1 MLNLCGKIGVILTLA
16 LLFTAC
22 RDEKPVMKENLEKGS
37 ARTEAAVGEAP
48 VTCGDKILRTW
59 DRGDGV
65 NSVHSNLL
73 WVDTACGE
81 RVAAIRSIVGR
92 DTLEKRF
99 VLRDSAAFA
108 AGRELPA
115 ELKGALVLRTPLQ
128 RVVALS
134 SAQIGYMLRLG
145 VEDRI
150 VAVGEGKYIADSALY
165 YRVAGAKPA
174 KQNSAVILSEAKNPG
189 TNVVAEVGNGTS
201 LDFEKL
207 MALKPDLVMTFA
219 TGGSEDDYSRMEKL
233 GIPVMLTSEWQEN
246 SLDAK
251 ADWLRLYGALFE
263 KEVLSDSLLEEKV
276 HQVSIRSKPLCFGRT
291 RELREKAEAEWEEW
305 EACKGRR
312 VLAGMSYGGVWYAPG
327 GRSYTA
333 DLIKNAGGCYLWASD
348 TTRELKLT
356 IEDVMVLAD
365 SADFWINPGMF
376 GTPEEILAAE
386 PRVAHIKAFKEKR
399 VFQNDGRKGPG
410 GGNDFFEGAVARPMD
425 LVRNLSASFRKSL
438 EERWGQ
444 IPVPQEIPLAD
455 KPYSEVYPPDT
466 TKKRIS
472 EKPAFEWYHNIF

>member
-1 MLNLCGKIGVILTLA
+1 MNFCSEFFHKALKINDLRVFGGFEVLNICGKIGAVLALA

-22 RDEKPVMKENLEKGS
+22 REEKPVMKENLEKGS

-150 VAVGEGKYIADSALY
+150 VAVGEGKYIADSLLY
-165 YRVAGAKPA
+165 ARAAAG
-174 KQNSAVILSEAKNPG
+174 E
-189 TNVVAEVGNGTS
+189 VAEIGYGNAM
-201 LDFEKL
+201 DYEKL

-246 SLDAK
+246 SLDTK
-251 ADWLRLYGALFE
+251 ADWIKLFSSLLDVEIPVE
-263 KEVLSDSLLEEKV
+263 KKVSDSILDPIVYGYPAGNVDPCVEQKLKWV
-276 HQVSIRSKPLCFGRT
+276 GRNGKHGFT
-291 RELREKAEAEWEEW
+291 TVAR
-305 EACKGRR
+305 GPR

-333 DLIKNAGGCYLWASD
+333 DLIRKAGGCYLWASD
-348 TTRELKLT
+348 TTRELRLT
-356 IEDVMVLAD
+356 IEEVIALAD
-365 SADFWINPGMF
+365 STDLWINPGMF

-386 PRVAHIKAFKEKR
+386 PRAAHIKAFKNKK

-410 GGNDFFEGAVARPMD
+410 GGNDFFESAVARPAE
-425 LVRNLSASFRKSL
+425 LLWNLKKQFGTAPEVL
-438 EERWGQ
+438 PNTTLG
-444 IPVPQEIPLAD
+444 
-455 KPYSEVYPPDT
+455 KPIRPISVDT
-466 TKKRIS
+466 S
-472 EKPAFEWYHNIF
+472 FEWYHNIF

>member
-1 MLNLCGKIGVILTLA
+1 MNLCGKIGAVLALA

-22 RDEKPVMKENLEKGS
+22 REEKPVMKENLEKGS

-48 VTCGDKILRTW
+48 VTCGGKILRTW

-150 VAVGEGKYIADSALY
+150 VAVGEGKYIADSLLY
-165 YRVAGAKPA
+165 ARAAAG
-174 KQNSAVILSEAKNPG
+174 E
-189 TNVVAEVGNGTS
+189 VAEIGYGNAM
-201 LDFEKL
+201 DYEKL

-246 SLDAK
+246 SLDTK
-251 ADWLRLYGALFE
+251 ADWIKLFSSLLDVEIPVE
-263 KEVLSDSLLEEKV
+263 KRVSDSILDPIVYGYPAGNVDPCVEQKLKWV
-276 HQVSIRSKPLCFGRT
+276 GRNGKHGFT
-291 RELREKAEAEWEEW
+291 TVAR
-305 EACKGRR
+305 GPR

-333 DLIKNAGGCYLWASD
+333 DLIRKAGGCYLWASD
-348 TTRELKLT
+348 TTRELRLT
-356 IEDVMVLAD
+356 IEEVIALAD
-365 SADFWINPGMF
+365 STDLWINPGMF

-386 PRVAHIKAFKEKR
+386 PRAAHIKAFKEKH

-410 GGNDFFEGAVARPMD
+410 GGNDFYEGAVARPRE
-425 LVRNLSASFRKSL
+425 LELNLRYLFSESYNRIKATYTIDETGVPRL
-438 EERWGQ
+438 DEEEQ
-444 IPVPQEIPLAD
+444 AAKKPV
-455 KPYSEVYPPDT
+455 SE
-466 TKKRIS
+466 R
-472 EKPAFEWYHNIF
+472 PAFEWYHNIF